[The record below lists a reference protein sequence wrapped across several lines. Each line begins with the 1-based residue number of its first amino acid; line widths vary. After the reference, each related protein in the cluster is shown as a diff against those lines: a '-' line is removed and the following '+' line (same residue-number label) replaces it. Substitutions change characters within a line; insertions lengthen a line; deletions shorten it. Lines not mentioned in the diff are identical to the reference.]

1 MDDLQEVVI
10 THPFHPL
17 SGQAVRI
24 HGRVGGS
31 KRAMVH
37 YFADSPAGPSL
48 IGIPISWTSLWRPDH
63 FERVA
68 AGRSLFRAEDLV
80 ELREAVDSLLSPGPE
95 GVQK

>member
-1 MDDLQEVVI
+1 MI

-24 HGRVGGS
+24 YDRVGGS
-31 KRAMVH
+31 KRAMVY

-48 IGIPISWTSLWRPDH
+48 IGIPISWTSLGRVDD

-68 AGRSLFRAEDLV
+68 AGRSLFRADDLV
-80 ELREAVDSLLSPGPE
+80 ALRDAVDSLRLPGRK